1 MVATGTT
8 AAVLLEQLERKM
20 KSYST
25 YCARLTNLVLS
36 SRRLWSHILLLF
48 LAFVNRP
55 DPTRM
60 TCTRNVDSSGWCLEP
75 NHDIITTLSEV
86 RKKLPFQLVS
96 LHVRGHQ
103 DDKRN
108 HGNLTRPEQLSVQPE
123 QLNLL
128 ANALRD
134 RRVCSWTT
142 Y

>member
-1 MVATGTT
+1 
-8 AAVLLEQLERKM
+8 
-20 KSYST
+20 
-25 YCARLTNLVLS
+25 
-36 SRRLWSHILLLF
+36 
-48 LAFVNRP
+48 
-55 DPTRM
+55 M